1 MLIARSVYKFCVGFS
16 ILHIHEV
23 LICSETL
30 VQCWTRNTWGYFY
43 MIFIK
48 KKKKKIEEK
57 LTLTLILLNCAD
69 KLTREEFIRLYPH
82 I

>member
-1 MLIARSVYKFCVGFS
+1 MLDKKHLGLF
-16 ILHIHEV
+16 LHDFH
-23 LICSETL
+23 
-30 VQCWTRNTWGYFY
+30 Q
-43 MIFIK
+43 K
-48 KKKKKIEEK
+48 KKEEK

>member
-1 MLIARSVYKFCVGFS
+1 MLSARSVYKSCVGFL

-48 KKKKKIEEK
+48 KKKEEK